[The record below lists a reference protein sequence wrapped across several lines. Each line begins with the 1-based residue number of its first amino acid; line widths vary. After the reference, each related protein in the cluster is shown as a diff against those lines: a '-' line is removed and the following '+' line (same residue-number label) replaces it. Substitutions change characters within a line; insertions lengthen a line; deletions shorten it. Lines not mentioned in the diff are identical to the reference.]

1 MKKTRTPF
9 VVTLCN
15 YGTFEDVSPLF
26 RHCLRPPFFLA
37 SFFNACSKKEMNT
50 KSTDIFQVKRD
61 FSQRSFPLL
70 RAFFGSLFHLQGEA
84 KKLGERECSLDFFLL
99 RVVTPFDDPEGWPC
113 FFFGKKNFKNR
124 GHEGAGPLRLVLFL
138 GLDEQVSV
146 AFLQD
151 IFPMPWI
158 KNIIWHSWIPGHI
171 YIAAHIYIYCIYI

>member
-84 KKLGERECSLDFFLL
+84 KKLGERECSLDFFCCGLL
-99 RVVTPFDDPEGWPC
+99 LPLMTPKVGLV
-113 FFFGKKNFKNR
+113 FFLGKKTSKIEVMKGRAPFGWFCFLDWMNKF
-124 GHEGAGPLRLVLFL
+124 LLLF
-138 GLDEQVSV
+138 
-146 AFLQD
+146 FR
-151 IFPMPWI
+151 IFSQC
-158 KNIIWHSWIPGHI
+158 HG
-171 YIAAHIYIYCIYI
+171 